1 MSLCLNGARSG
12 QDIVWPA
19 LKIIWNAKRDVGE
32 GWAKKIWGDAMC
44 NCITEIMG
52 RRRRE
57 DKTIRHFLS
66 HFVRE
71 NKDAAWLIISSYC
84 FVKAKNIFS
93 FHFLIHSN
101 DRFSQIWHCQDNV
114 YVYFG
119 NINSRLIFFFS
130 FENINCQY
138 IVVYFSFQML

>member
-1 MSLCLNGARSG
+1 MSLCLNWARSG
-12 QDIVWPA
+12 QDIVWLD

-32 GWAKKIWGDAMC
+32 RWAKKIWGDAMC

-71 NKDAAWLIISSYC
+71 NKDVAWLIISNYC
-84 FVKAKNIFS
+84 FYKAKHYFVSILWNIAKTDFARFYRARAMSMNCILETQIDDLYFS
-93 FHFLIHSN
+93 FHLKT
-101 DRFSQIWHCQDNV
+101 
-114 YVYFG
+114 
-119 NINSRLIFFFS
+119 
-130 FENINCQY
+130 
-138 IVVYFSFQML
+138 